1 MPTPIQHLVVLML
14 ENRSF
19 DHMLGFM
26 KATNPALDG
35 LNGDEWNYPARE
47 LDPNVVVT
55 PDAGDVHD
63 LTPDPHHDFG
73 DVTAQIF
80 SNGTTMPAD
89 MRGFV
94 RDYYT
99 LTNDPGRAGNVMKCF
114 TSATLP
120 VLTTL
125 ATQYAVCDRWFS
137 AVPGS
142 TIPNR
147 MFVHGA
153 NSVGSVNQ
161 DAIDAPF
168 LLHTIFESFDQTTP
182 YDFRIYANGAS
193 ILIANKYLM
202 QHQGKFFPYSQFAA
216 DARNGNLPAY
226 TFIEPT
232 YDDDDQGNFANSQ
245 HPDFPIDRGE
255 ALISDVYNALT
266 KSPGWKN
273 TLLLILYDE
282 HGGTFDHVV
291 PPAVTRQPSSAGAPD
306 VTPSVDPAFDF
317 TRLGIRVPAVFVSPC
332 IAPNTI
338 LHDRDYEH
346 SSVVA
351 TVRKLFCPGSKP
363 LTWREAQAPTFDDVL
378 TLTGSA
384 IRTDVV
390 NLPVPVISAG
400 IQIQAAS
407 AEQRTPTDLS
417 VLMARAMEYSLAQAN
432 LKSAGAVSTLTNA
445 AAVSAYLHQAQKN
458 VAAGASQ

>member
-1 MPTPIQHLVVLML
+1 MPSPIKHLVVLML

-26 KATNPALDG
+26 KSLNSAIDG

-47 LDPNVVVT
+47 LEPNVVVT

-63 LTPDPHHDFG
+63 LSPDPHHDFG
-73 DVTAQIF
+73 DVTDQIF
-80 SNGTTMPAD
+80 SNGITVPAD

-99 LTNDPGRAGNVMKCF
+99 LTQDTVRAGNVMKCF
-114 TSATLP
+114 TPATLP

-168 LLHTIFESFDQTTP
+168 LLHTIFESFDKTTP

-202 QHQGKFFPYSQFAA
+202 LHQGKFFPYSQFAA
-216 DARNGNLPAY
+216 DARAGNLPAY

-232 YDDDDQGNFANSQ
+232 YDDDGQGNFANSQ
-245 HPDFPIDRGE
+245 HPDFPVDRGE
-255 ALISDVYNALT
+255 ALISDIYYALT
-266 KSPGWKN
+266 KSPGWKD
-273 TLLLILYDE
+273 TLFLILYDE
-282 HGGTFDHVV
+282 HGGTFDPRH
-291 PPAVTRQPSSAGAPD
+291 ASHR
-306 VTPSVDPAFDF
+306 DPAALVRGHRRCHPLARPAFRF
-317 TRLGIRVPAVFVSPC
+317 HAPRCSSPRRLRLPA
-332 IAPNTI
+332 
-338 LHDRDYEH
+338 H
-346 SSVVA
+346 SSQYSA
-351 TVRKLFCPGSKP
+351 ARPRLRALLRCCNCP
-363 LTWREAQAPTFDDVL
+363 QAL
-378 TLTGSA
+378 
-384 IRTDVV
+384 
-390 NLPVPVISAG
+390 LPW
-400 IQIQAAS
+400 QQAAYL
-407 AEQRTPTDLS
+407 ARGTGTDI
-417 VLMARAMEYSLAQAN
+417 R
-432 LKSAGAVSTLTNA
+432 
-445 AAVSAYLHQAQKN
+445 
-458 VAAGASQ
+458 

>member
-26 KATNPALDG
+26 KATNSAIDG

-63 LTPDPHHDFG
+63 LTPDPHHDFD

-80 SNGTTMPAD
+80 SSGPTMLAD

-114 TSATLP
+114 TPATLP

-125 ATQYAVCDRWFS
+125 ARQYAVCDRWFS
-137 AVPGS
+137 SVPGS

-153 NSVGSVNQ
+153 NSSGSVNQ

-168 LLHTIFESFDQTTP
+168 RLHTIFESFDRTTP

-193 ILIANKYLM
+193 ILLANKYLM
-202 QHQGKFFPYSQFAA
+202 QNQGKFFPYSQFDA
-216 DARNGNLPAY
+216 DALKGNLPAY

-232 YDDDDQGNFANSQ
+232 YDDDGQGNFANSQ

-255 ALISDVYNALT
+255 ALISDVYYALT
-266 KSPGWKN
+266 KSPDWKN
-273 TLLLILYDE
+273 TLLLIIYDE

-291 PPAVTRQPSSAGAPD
+291 PPTVTRQPSSAAAPD
-306 VTPSVDPAFDF
+306 VTPSVQPFFDF
-317 TRLGIRVPAVFVSPC
+317 TRLGVRVPAVFVSPC
-332 IAPNTI
+332 IPPNTV
-338 LHDRDYEH
+338 LSNRDYEH
-346 SSVVA
+346 SSVVS
-351 TVRKLFCPGSKP
+351 TVRKLFCPGSNP

-378 TLTGSA
+378 TLTGSD

-390 NLPVPVISAG
+390 NLPKPIVSTG
-400 IQIQAAS
+400 IQIQAA

-417 VLMARAMEYSLAQAN
+417 VLMARAMQYSLTAAN
-432 LKSAGAVSTLTNA
+432 LKSPPGHPSTLNNA
-445 AAVSAYLHQAQKN
+445 AAVSAYLRQAQKN
-458 VAAGASQ
+458 VATGASK